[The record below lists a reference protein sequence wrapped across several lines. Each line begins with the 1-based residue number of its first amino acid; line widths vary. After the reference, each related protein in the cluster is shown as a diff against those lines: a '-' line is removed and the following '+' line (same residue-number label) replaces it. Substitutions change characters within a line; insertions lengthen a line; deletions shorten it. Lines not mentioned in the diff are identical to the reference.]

1 MQLLGKTIP
10 ELRKLLT
17 SKQVK
22 AQEIAQA
29 HLAHLESV
37 EPKVEAFITITAD
50 LALKQA
56 KAIDEMVAAGKPLPA
71 LAAVPIALKD
81 NICLPGYTT
90 TCGSKILQ
98 DFKPP
103 YAATVTKRLFD
114 AGAVCVGKANLDEFA
129 MGSSTEHSA
138 YKQTKNPWDISKVP
152 GGSSGGSAASVASG
166 SSVVAL
172 GSDTGGSIRQPAA
185 LCGIVGM
192 KPTYGL
198 VSRFG
203 LVAFASSLDQIGPFG
218 RTVEDVATTLNVISG
233 HDPSDSTSYH
243 EQLPDY
249 VEALQ
254 KGARGLRIGLIKELI
269 GEGIDDDVRQAI
281 LNAVKVL
288 EEQGA
293 QVQEVSMPML
303 KHALPVYYL
312 IATAEASSNLA
323 RYDGVKYGLR
333 DSDAKDLLSMYFST
347 RAKGFGAEA
356 KRRIM
361 LGTYAL
367 SSGYYDAYYGK
378 AQQVRRLI
386 KEEFDKEF
394 KKFDILLS
402 PVSPS
407 VAFGIGE
414 KTEDPLAMYLTD
426 IATIPVNLAGLPG
439 ISVPC
444 GFGKGSMPIGL
455 QMVAKPL
462 GDATILAAAHA
473 YEQATNWHDKNPPF
487 LDPASSKADR
497 KTDRRNA

>member
-1 MQLLGKTIP
+1 MSELVGATI
-10 ELRKLLT
+10 EQIHKLIAG
-17 SKQVK
+17 KQVK
-22 AQEIAQA
+22 AREVAQA
-29 HLAHLESV
+29 HLKHIEATES
-37 EPKVEAFITITAD
+37 KVQAFITLTPE
-50 LALKQA
+50 LALQQA
-56 KAIDEMVAAGKPLPA
+56 DAVDAMVAAGQAPPVMA
-71 LAAVPIALKD
+71 GIPVALKD
-81 NICLPGYTT
+81 NMCVAGIET

-98 DFKPP
+98 QFRPP
-103 YAATVTKRLFD
+103 YTATAVERLFA
-114 AGAVCVGKANLDEFA
+114 AGAVCVGKSNCDEFA

-138 YKQTKNPWDISKVP
+138 FKQTRNPWDTERVP
-152 GGSSGGSAASVASG
+152 GGSSGGSAASVCAG
-166 SSVVAL
+166 TSVVAL
-172 GSDTGGSIRQPAA
+172 GSDTGGSIRQPAS
-185 LCGIVGM
+185 LCGVVGL

-218 RTVEDVATTLNVISG
+218 RRVADVAATLNVIAG
-233 HDPSDSTSYH
+233 HDRKDSTSY
-243 EQLPDY
+243 QDKLPDF
-249 VEALQ
+249 VAELAR
-254 KGARGLRIGLIKELI
+254 GARGIRAGLIKELI

-281 LNAVKVL
+281 AEAVEVL
-288 EEQGA
+288 KELGA
-293 QVQEVSMPML
+293 EIEEVSMPML
-303 KHALPVYYL
+303 RHALPVYYL

-323 RYDGVKYGLR
+323 RYDGVKYGHR
-333 DSDAKDLLSMYFST
+333 DQTARDLLSMYFST
-347 RAKGFGAEA
+347 RAQGFGTEV

-394 KKFDILLS
+394 KKFDILVC

-444 GFGKGSMPIGL
+444 GQGKGNMPVGL
-455 QMVAKPL
+455 QIIGPPL
-462 GDATILAAAHA
+462 GDATVLAVAHA
-473 YEQATNWHDKNPPF
+473 YEQATTWHKQMPP
-487 LDPASSKADR
+487 LLKTASTRS
-497 KTDRRNA
+497 